1 MIEQLIEKIKS
12 ELTTI
17 SKSYEPGEAE
27 SFYFWMKLE
36 YDKYMSCSRE
46 TFLETLD
53 LLEDKYPTY
62 KSLIDVLRNNINEYG
77 STQAY
82 YRAAIELTKI

>member
-12 ELTTI
+12 ELTTV
-17 SKSYEPGEAE
+17 SKSFEPGEAQ

-53 LLEDKYPTY
+53 LLENKYPTY
-62 KSLIDVLRNNINEYG
+62 KPLIDVLKDNINEYG

-82 YRAAIELTKI
+82 YKAAIELTK